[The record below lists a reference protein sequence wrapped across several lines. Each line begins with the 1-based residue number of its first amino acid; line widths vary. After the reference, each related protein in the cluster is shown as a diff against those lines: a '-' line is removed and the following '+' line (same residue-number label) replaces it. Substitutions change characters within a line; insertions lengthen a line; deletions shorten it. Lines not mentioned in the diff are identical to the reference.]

1 MTKPIVFNYQDY
13 EDLKEENEKLKAE
26 ITNLKIRCR
35 IAEADRT
42 KSEWTPVNE
51 RLPEEDGLYLT
62 TSTKW
67 GTREVFTEIFYED
80 EWLWTDGIIAWMP
93 IPAPYEGGK

>member
-13 EDLKEENEKLKAE
+13 EDMKKENEKLKDE
-26 ITNLKIRCR
+26 IANLKIRCR
-35 IAEADRT
+35 IAEADRS
-42 KSEWTPVNE
+42 KNEWIPVSE
-51 RLPEEDGLYLT
+51 RLPEKDGLYLT

-67 GTREVFTEIFYED
+67 GSWEVFTEIFYEG